1 MTQEPH
7 GPVADWADRQRAGLE
22 QWYRETRDEL
32 LDVGEH
38 PRGLEQRHGENDHL
52 IQRTNNGLRPG
63 DPAEQPPQDPA
74 WRPA

>member
-32 LDVGEH
+32 LDVGDH
-38 PRGLEQRHGENDHL
+38 PRDLLRFVHDDGSEYVRVDPDELGE
-52 IQRTNNGLRPG
+52 
-63 DPAEQPPQDPA
+63 A
-74 WRPA
+74 